1 MLVTVGTQRTPS
13 PIISTMAQRKRHA
26 RATDVERI
34 LKSLEPTPKD
44 SSEGKSLVLTIGLPG
59 SGKST
64 FCRRLRPLVNAV
76 ILESDALRH
85 QRFGRPSYSA
95 SESRRLFQAIHGAA
109 RALLAEGSNVIVD
122 ATNLEEAH
130 RRPLYAIAAE
140 AQAKLVLLHFSAD
153 EEVIAARLEGRAQN
167 RDSLDNSTAGYDV
180 YQAMSGRLE
189 APLQQHFKIDTSDS
203 IATEAVLSQVAEAC
217 RAGPSAA
224 AGSAVMGRSGA

>member
-1 MLVTVGTQRTPS
+1 
-13 PIISTMAQRKRHA
+13 MAQRRRQA
-26 RATDVERI
+26 RETDVERI
-34 LKSLEPTPKD
+34 LKSLASIPKD

-85 QRFGRPSYSA
+85 QIFGRPSYSA
-95 SESRRLFQAIHGAA
+95 SESRLLFQAIHEAA
-109 RALLAEGSNVIVD
+109 RALLAEGNNVIVD

-140 AQAKLVLLHFSAD
+140 AQATLVLLHFSAN
-153 EEVIAARLEGRAQN
+153 EEVVAARLEGRAQN
-167 RDSLDNSTAGYDV
+167 RDALDNSTAGYDV

-203 IATEAVLSQVAEAC
+203 LATETALRQVAEAC
-217 RAGPSAA
+217 RAEPSAA
-224 AGSAVMGRSGA
+224 AGSVVMGRSGA